1 MIQVAGLQPVPKT
14 TLGEARL
21 EHAILARPLLLGRPH
36 QLFTLESTRYLIQP
50 PSCNIVPS
58 GNLSDYTIPWYFSL
72 YLQLLKL
79 TSEKLRGGTFFAF
92 RHAFRSF
99 DPQGNGTVSREA
111 LYRILCSLLYP
122 GITRQQFA
130 AILSK

>member
-1 MIQVAGLQPVPKT
+1 MLYFF
-14 TLGEARL
+14 L
-21 EHAILARPLLLGRPH
+21 
-36 QLFTLESTRYLIQP
+36 
-50 PSCNIVPS
+50 
-58 GNLSDYTIPWYFSL
+58 YT
-72 YLQLLKL
+72 QLLKM

-99 DPQGNGTVSREA
+99 DPQGNGTVTREA
-111 LYRILCSLLYP
+111 LYRILCNFLDP